1 MLIVQITDRFFNLAA
16 DTPGYREPE
25 ETEFPDGE
33 AENELTMD
41 HAPVVTSSA

>member
-1 MLIVQITDRFFNLAA
+1 MLILQIPDRFFNLAA

-25 ETEFPDGE
+25 ETEFPDGQ

-41 HAPVVTSSA
+41 HTAVVTSSA